1 KETGASGVK
10 LEGGSEIS
18 ESVSRILSAGIP
30 VCGHLGLTPQSVN
43 QFGGYGVRAKGDAEA
58 EKLIADARMLDQMG
72 CFAIVLEKIPAELA
86 ARVTKEVSCPVI
98 GIGAGSEVD
107 GQILVM
113 QDMLGF
119 NRGFSPKFMRRYA
132 DLGDAMEQ
140 AVAHYV
146 SDVKA
151 VDFPSA
157 SEQY

>member
-1 KETGASGVK
+1 
-10 LEGGSEIS
+10 
-18 ESVSRILSAGIP
+18 
-30 VCGHLGLTPQSVN
+30 
-43 QFGGYGVRAKGDAEA
+43 
-58 EKLIADARMLDQMG
+58 MLDQMG